1 MNLIDIDKLKGD
13 GWVLEKH
20 GYANTHI
27 ATKPLA
33 DVPVVLDTDKFV
45 EYLDTVIEQFKEHN
59 NHVGCLMVNGIKH
72 KFLKT
77 IGEINKSEIKP
88 GYCTCR
94 CD

>member
-1 MNLIDIDKLKGD
+1 MDLIDIDKLKEN

-27 ATKPLA
+27 ATKSLA
-33 DVPVVLDTDKFV
+33 DIPIVLNTNDFID
-45 EYLDTVIEQFKEHN
+45 YLNVAIEQLKKRN
-59 NHVGCLMVNGIKH
+59 DHVGCLLVNGIKN
-72 KFLKT
+72 KFLEMT
-77 IGEINKSEIKP
+77 GEIGKSEIKP